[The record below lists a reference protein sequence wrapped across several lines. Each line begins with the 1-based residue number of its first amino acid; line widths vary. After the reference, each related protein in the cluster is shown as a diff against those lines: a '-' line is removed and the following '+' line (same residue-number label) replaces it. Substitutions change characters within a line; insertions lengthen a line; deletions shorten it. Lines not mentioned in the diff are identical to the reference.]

1 MALPSRFQSHCCN
14 VIILIRFFKMKV
26 PVLIPNVADSKLI
39 VPVPVSPAIFKSSS
53 DAVTCASTYALIDS
67 DDANVVALAVPIE
80 SSSINAV
87 TDNEPSLNVPNVKV
101 PDAVI
106 AVVDNVFV

>member
-1 MALPSRFQSHCCN
+1 MPVIVVSKEIVASLPDTAD
-14 VIILIRFFKMKV
+14 VKPA
-26 PVLIPNVADSKLI
+26 PVLIPNVSVSKLI

-67 DDANVVALAVPIE
+67 DDANVVALAVAIE
-80 SSSINAV
+80 SSSMKAV